1 MARASTIYMLP
12 EFLLQKLF
20 IPLTCLFYCIM
31 TVTCVIPN
39 SKLSQR
45 RLPNEIQ
52 LRQLDLPCA
61 WSSTGPLCDNTSQV
75 WRANATGRWFLFETT
90 GWIWMGL
97 YVLVCDIYSLIL
109 NDKGRSWLSWAIC
122 CSHNGRPQNNHKTTT
137 ALNHNEDKPISLLL
151 TAKAPDIKVLTAG
164 TGLYLSLAK
173 HNRWPVLGKKG

>member
-1 MARASTIYMLP
+1 MEAIWLYRIHRKPFAHHFHYKALDKDVDGGHSMARASTIYMLP

-75 WRANATGRWFLFETT
+75 
-90 GWIWMGL
+90 
-97 YVLVCDIYSLIL
+97 
-109 NDKGRSWLSWAIC
+109 
-122 CSHNGRPQNNHKTTT
+122 
-137 ALNHNEDKPISLLL
+137 
-151 TAKAPDIKVLTAG
+151 
-164 TGLYLSLAK
+164 
-173 HNRWPVLGKKG
+173 